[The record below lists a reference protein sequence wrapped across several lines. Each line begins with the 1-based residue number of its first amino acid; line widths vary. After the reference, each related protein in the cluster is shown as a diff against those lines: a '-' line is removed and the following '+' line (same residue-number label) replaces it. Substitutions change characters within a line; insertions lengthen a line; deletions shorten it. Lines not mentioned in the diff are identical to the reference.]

1 LLAKNSFHFQVE
13 DCLMH
18 AEPALADTQKLEIP
32 KDLMSAL
39 TSGAHKPRTDYGIEA
54 LKPSFFGRL
63 MEKLLGSMN

>member
-1 LLAKNSFHFQVE
+1 M
-13 DCLMH
+13 MH

-63 MEKLLGSMN
+63 LEKLIGPKN